1 MTPFH
6 DSDRAL
12 ASTRLEAGLQNVLVV
27 DDDES
32 VRELM
37 ALVLEAEGYT
47 VVRARHSREALYL
60 HEEFPGTFHVLLTD
74 ICMGPHANGFTL
86 AREVRRDRPDIRV
99 IYASGFVDHN
109 ELQAELEASPSSF
122 LAKPFTPAS
131 LVACVRESLLASVQA

>member
-1 MTPFH
+1 MLPFH

-12 ASTRLEAGLQNVLVV
+12 ASNRLEAGLQNVLVV

-37 ALVLEAEGYT
+37 AMVLEAEGYT
-47 VVRARHSREALYL
+47 VFRARHSREALYL

-74 ICMGPHANGFTL
+74 ISMNPHADGFTL
-86 AREVRRDRPDIRV
+86 ARALRRERPDIRV
-99 IYASGFVDHN
+99 IYASGCVDHD
-109 ELQAELEASPSSF
+109 ELQAELEANPSSF

-131 LVACVRESLLASVQA
+131 LLACVRNSLTAYVQA